1 MVQIQ
6 TSRRHTNRPA
16 RRTPHDA
23 VTTPLRVT
31 SIRYVKEEVGEVPQ
45 LDGPLGG
52 AEADE
57 DEDDEDEDDDE

>member
-1 MVQIQ
+1 MVQ

-16 RRTPHDA
+16 RRTRHDA
-23 VTTPLRVT
+23 VTTPPRVT

-52 AEADE
+52 AEAEADE
-57 DEDDEDEDDDE
+57 DEDDEDDDE